1 MCYNSSPGRLGG
13 AALPG
18 CAAAAVRLH
27 CFSKQLRDIALRGPR
42 DFGFAAWVMK
52 TAKASGPGEH
62 PAQPGFVVL
71 ASTTRASFGASICPP
86 NESVM
91 YRVSKSTA
99 LGAERLWLHA
109 DAASGTE
116 YPSPPAHAM

>member
-1 MCYNSSPGRLGG
+1 MCYNSSPGRPGG

-18 CAAAAVRLH
+18 CAAAAVRLNWV
-27 CFSKQLRDIALRGPR
+27 SKQLRDIALRGPR

-52 TAKASGPGEH
+52 TAKAPVPAST

-71 ASTTRASFGASICPP
+71 ASTTRASFGASIRPRS
-86 NESVM
+86 ESVM
-91 YRVSKSTA
+91 YWVSRSTA
-99 LGAERLWLHA
+99 RGADRLWLQA
-109 DAASGTE
+109 EAASGTE